1 MSAGADMPDRNQDTG
16 TAGSDVRVRYPELEG
31 RRVLI
36 TGAAAGLGLG
46 MARSF
51 AAQGC
56 RIGLNDLEGQKLDA
70 AVAELREAGADVV
83 ALPGSVAEA
92 PAVDTIF
99 ATQDRELG
107 GLDILVNNAG
117 IAMNL
122 PTLELSLEDWRKT
135 LDVNLTGVF
144 LCTRAAANRMMAQGS
159 GCILNLAS
167 MYGVVAA
174 PERLAYCTTKSGVAM
189 MTKALAI
196 EWAQYG
202 LRVNALA
209 PGYIKTNLV
218 ERLVEAGRISEAQ
231 LVRRTPQG
239 RLGSV
244 EEVADLA
251 VFLASDRA
259 RYITGQIVGIDGGWT
274 AYGYV

>member
-1 MSAGADMPDRNQDTG
+1 MTVADSTSPDRTALASPAGA
-16 TAGSDVRVRYPELEG
+16 RYPDLEG

-46 MARSF
+46 MARAF
-51 AAQGC
+51 ADQGC
-56 RIGLNDLEGQKLDA
+56 RVGLNDLAGETLDSALA
-70 AVAELREAGADVV
+70 AVQHQAGAQAV
-83 ALPGSVAEA
+83 ALPGSVADA
-92 PAVDTIF
+92 AAVDTVF
-99 ATQDRELG
+99 ATLDREWG
-107 GLDILVNNAG
+107 GLDILINNAG
-117 IAMNL
+117 IAMNQ
-122 PTLELSLEDWRKT
+122 PTLELSLEDWQRT

-144 LCTRAAANRMMAQGS
+144 LCAKAAATRMMAQGQ
-159 GCILNLAS
+159 GCILNIAS

-174 PERLAYCTTKSGVAM
+174 PERLAYCTTKGGVAM
-189 MTKALAI
+189 MSKALAI
-196 EWAQYG
+196 EWARHG

-209 PGYIKTNLV
+209 PGYIKTDLV
-218 ERLVEAGRISEAQ
+218 GRLVEAGRISEDQ

-251 VFLASDRA
+251 LFLASDRA
-259 RYITGQIVGIDGGWT
+259 RYITGQVIGIDGGWS

>member
-1 MSAGADMPDRNQDTG
+1 MTEA
-16 TAGSDVRVRYPELEG
+16 SDGKGVRYPDLEG
-31 RRVLI
+31 LRVLI

-46 MARSF
+46 MARAF

-56 RIGLNDLEGQKLDA
+56 RVGLNDLDGVKLEAALA
-70 AVAELREAGADVV
+70 AVQGTGTEAL

-92 PAVDTIF
+92 EAVGALF
-99 ATQDRELG
+99 AVLDEQWG

-117 IAMNL
+117 IAMNV
-122 PTLELSLEDWRKT
+122 PTLELSLEEWQRT

-144 LCTRAAANRMMAQGS
+144 LCARAAAERMVPQGR

-189 MTKALAI
+189 MSKVLAI
-196 EWAQYG
+196 EWARHG

-209 PGYIKTNLV
+209 PGYIRTDLV
-218 ERLVEAGRISEAQ
+218 GRLVDAGRISEDELA
-231 LVRRTPQG
+231 RRTPQG

-251 VFLASDRA
+251 VFLASDQA
-259 RYITGQIVGIDGGWT
+259 RYITGQVVGIDGGWT